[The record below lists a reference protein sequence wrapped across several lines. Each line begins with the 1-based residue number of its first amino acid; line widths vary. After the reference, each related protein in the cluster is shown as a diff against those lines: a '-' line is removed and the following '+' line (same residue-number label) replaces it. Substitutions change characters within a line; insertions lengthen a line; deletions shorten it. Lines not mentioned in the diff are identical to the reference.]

1 MANRNTLRAR
11 KNGLTN
17 MAETTNGTGTSRQIV
32 ARNAEPIFKGK
43 ACDTSWDNPNSN
55 RRSRTVYGRK
65 NSGGE

>member
-1 MANRNTLRAR
+1 MANKNTKSAR
-11 KNGLTN
+11 SRGLTN
-17 MAETTNGTGTSRQIV
+17 MAETTIGTGTSRQIV

-43 ACDTSWDNPNSN
+43 ACDTSWDNPNSK